1 MTAPY
6 EKYGDMSHRLFVVM
20 IIPKQSPPFPAT
32 SGCVN

>member
-20 IIPKQSPPFPAT
+20 IIPTQSPLFPAT
-32 SGCVN
+32 SGYAN